1 MIIKDKMM
9 KVQYKQ
15 VINLNKVTFCF
26 IIERKIKMWWLSDS
40 KIMYSLVGYV
50 SRPRMAREL
59 RQRLA
64 CGRARP
70 AQRHLATRLRQCGNE
85 ETGGVKP
92 WQQRHQASWWPWPC
106 RSPAELQTKL
116 REVWGCTITELV
128 LTHCKSRCEIGL
140 QTQRS

>member
-1 MIIKDKMM
+1 M
-9 KVQYKQ
+9 KQ
-15 VINLNKVTFCF
+15 VINLNKVTFWF

-64 CGRARP
+64 CAQARP

-92 WQQRHQASWWPWPC
+92 WQQRHQPPAGGPGPAGAQQSWNKTS
-106 RSPAELQTKL
+106 RSL
-116 REVWGCTITELV
+116 RLYNHWTGVNTL
-128 LTHCKSRCEIGL
+128 
-140 QTQRS
+140 